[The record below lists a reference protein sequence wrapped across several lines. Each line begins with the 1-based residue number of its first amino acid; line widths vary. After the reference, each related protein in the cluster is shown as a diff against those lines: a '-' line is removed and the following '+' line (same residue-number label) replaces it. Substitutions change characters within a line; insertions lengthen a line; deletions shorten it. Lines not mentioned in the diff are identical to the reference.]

1 MRKFYEGGWE
11 SLHSKWPSE
20 MQIQILWLLI
30 SWQRSGLRWLL
41 LCDYQVLI
49 ATPYNI
55 KERMWGQFSVFS
67 LMEFEELKI
76 FLNAKNFGK
85 V

>member
-1 MRKFYEGGWE
+1 
-11 SLHSKWPSE
+11 
-20 MQIQILWLLI
+20 
-30 SWQRSGLRWLL
+30 
-41 LCDYQVLI
+41 LI